1 MNKKKALIIGLITVT
16 AYIANYFLRNM
27 LGVLT
32 PYIIKSTSCT
42 KEYLAMLS
50 SVYMIAYAAGQLLN
64 GVLGDIFKP
73 KAMVLAGLLA
83 AGASSALFP
92 FAPHGLMQIICF
104 LILGYALSMM
114 RGPLMK
120 IISENTKPD
129 YARVICVFFS
139 FAGFAG
145 PLIASLIAMIFNWNA
160 AFLFAGT
167 VSAAIGICAYAA
179 ISVLEKKGMITFKK
193 MKEITFSE
201 MLAVFKIN
209 RFPFFLTIACLV
221 EIAGMSIS
229 FWIPTFLNEYI
240 NLPASESNL
249 VFSFISLVRALI
261 PFAALALFKL
271 FGGRDTLI
279 MKYAYGISFAAFL
292 CMLFVPKGILT
303 VAFLL
308 LALIMNSFVSAMLWS
323 IYIPA
328 LGETGRVSS
337 INGIL
342 DCMGYIAAS
351 ISTSLFAWVV
361 SSFSWSGLIVSWS
374 IIPVIGIS
382 ATFLLNR
389 KAA

>member
-1 MNKKKALIIGLITVT
+1 
-16 AYIANYFLRNM
+16 
-27 LGVLT
+27 
-32 PYIIKSTSCT
+32 
-42 KEYLAMLS
+42 
-50 SVYMIAYAAGQLLN
+50 
-64 GVLGDIFKP
+64 
-73 KAMVLAGLLA
+73 
-83 AGASSALFP
+83 
-92 FAPHGLMQIICF
+92 
-104 LILGYALSMM
+104 
-114 RGPLMK
+114 MK

-145 PLIASLIAMIFNWNA
+145 PLTASLIAMIFNWNA

-261 PFAALALFKL
+261 PFATLALFKL

-337 INGIL
+337 I
-342 DCMGYIAAS
+342 
-351 ISTSLFAWVV
+351 STSLFAWVV

-374 IIPVIGIS
+374 IIPVIGIA

>member
-145 PLIASLIAMIFNWNA
+145 PLTASLIAMIFNWNA

-308 LALIMNSFVSAMLWS
+308 LVSFFYS
-323 IYIPA
+323 
-328 LGETGRVSS
+328 
-337 INGIL
+337 
-342 DCMGYIAAS
+342 
-351 ISTSLFAWVV
+351 
-361 SSFSWSGLIVSWS
+361 
-374 IIPVIGIS
+374 
-382 ATFLLNR
+382 
-389 KAA
+389 

>member
-201 MLAVFKIN
+201 MLAVF
-209 RFPFFLTIACLV
+209 
-221 EIAGMSIS
+221 
-229 FWIPTFLNEYI
+229 
-240 NLPASESNL
+240 
-249 VFSFISLVRALI
+249 
-261 PFAALALFKL
+261 
-271 FGGRDTLI
+271 
-279 MKYAYGISFAAFL
+279 
-292 CMLFVPKGILT
+292 
-303 VAFLL
+303 
-308 LALIMNSFVSAMLWS
+308 
-323 IYIPA
+323 
-328 LGETGRVSS
+328 
-337 INGIL
+337 
-342 DCMGYIAAS
+342 
-351 ISTSLFAWVV
+351 
-361 SSFSWSGLIVSWS
+361 
-374 IIPVIGIS
+374 
-382 ATFLLNR
+382 
-389 KAA
+389 